1 MAKQAN
7 IRAQGLVVKAL
18 PNAHFI
24 VKVLDQEFSGLEIEA
39 HISGKMRLNF
49 IKILPGDL
57 VVVELSP
64 FDLKKGRIVY
74 RGREMKQEGDPN
86 LPKGDANLRITSEST
101 NPTNISSA
109 TSP

>member
-24 VKVLDQEFSGLEIEA
+24 VKVLDQEFAGLEIEA

-74 RGREMKQEGDPN
+74 RGREMKVAEGGPGEAVPVVN
-86 LPKGDANLRITSEST
+86 ASVVE
-101 NPTNISSA
+101 PTK
-109 TSP
+109 